1 MTLSVVTD
9 FEKQA
14 TFIVCRY
21 DFSNRFIKKDSSERF
36 QKIVDNN
43 KHCLRWTNLTRFRCR
58 LYYRSRNYYYRQ
70 NSYINQNVIKV

>member
-21 DFSNRFIKKDSSERF
+21 DFLTRFIRKDSSERF
-36 QKIVDNN
+36 QKVFDKN
-43 KHCLRWTNLTRFRCR
+43 KHCLHWMNLTRFRCR
-58 LYYRSRNYYYRQ
+58 PYYRSQNYYYRKY
-70 NSYINQNVIKV
+70 SYINQNVIEV